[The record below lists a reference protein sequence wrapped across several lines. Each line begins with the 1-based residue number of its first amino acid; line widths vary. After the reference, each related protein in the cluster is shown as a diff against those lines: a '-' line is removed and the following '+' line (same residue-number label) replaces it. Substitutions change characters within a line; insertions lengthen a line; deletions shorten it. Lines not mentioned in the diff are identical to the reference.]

1 MKNGCNIKGC
11 KVEERQWCE
20 FIKYSNKKEWLQIL
34 KKWKGGGEG
43 NDVKWFPI
51 NINEIENEWKLHS
64 MRWLWPLHGAL

>member
-1 MKNGCNIKGC
+1 VTTNIEKNGKG
-11 KVEERQWCE
+11 
-20 FIKYSNKKEWLQIL
+20 

-64 MRWLWPLHGAL
+64 MR